1 MNTASSTASDVV
13 VIGAGAAGLTAARR
27 LTGDRRVVVIDKGRG
42 VGGRMATRRL
52 GDATF
57 DHGAQFVTTHSPEF
71 ADEVDRWCASG
82 VAQPWFRGRV
92 GPGGVQDHDGH
103 VRYRGT
109 GSMNAVAKHLAEG
122 LDVRRS
128 TRAVS
133 LEVHGDRWR
142 ILLDGDG
149 ELFADA
155 VVVTA
160 PMPQTLGLL
169 AAGGT
174 ELGEPDRRALERIE
188 YEPCIAV
195 MAALDGPAGLPG
207 PGALAPQEG
216 PVDWIADNQAKG
228 ISTSPALTVH
238 AGALASA
245 ALWDEPDEHVVA
257 ELMAAARNATGR
269 PLVVKDHS
277 VQRWRYARPSVSHPD
292 RCMVISGV
300 PLLVVAGDA
309 FGEAKVEGAVR
320 SGAAAAEAVLSALDR

>member
-1 MNTASSTASDVV
+1 MNAPATVV
-13 VIGAGAAGLTAARR
+13 VIGAGAAGLTAARH
-27 LTGDRRVVVIDKGRG
+27 LDAVHRVVVVDKGRG

-71 ADEVDRWCASG
+71 AGEVERWCASG
-82 VAQPWFRGRV
+82 VARPWFRGRV

-109 GSMNAVAKHLAEG
+109 ESMNVVAKHLADG

-128 TRAVS
+128 TRATAI
-133 LEVHGDRWR
+133 ETHGGRWR
-142 ILLDGDG
+142 IHLDVAG
-149 ELFADA
+149 EELSAEA

-160 PMPQTLGLL
+160 PVPQALELL
-169 AAGGT
+169 AAGAT
-174 ELGEPDRRALERIE
+174 ELGAHDRHALDRIE

-195 MAALDGPAGLPG
+195 MAVLDGPAGLPE
-207 PGALAPQEG
+207 PGALAPRGG

-228 ISTSPALTVH
+228 ISRLPALTVH

-245 ALWDEPDEHVVA
+245 ALWDDADEQVVA
-257 ELMAAARNATGR
+257 ELMAAARTATGR
-269 PLVVKDHS
+269 PLAVTAHS

-292 RCMVISGV
+292 RCLVVAGV
-300 PLLVVAGDA
+300 PPLVVAGDA
-309 FGEAKVEGAVR
+309 FGEPKVEGAVR
-320 SGAAAAEAVLSALDR
+320 SGLAAASAVRDLLGVR